1 MIRQVKKLDDL
12 RQDLANRYRSRP
24 TSGTE
29 GLDPDLVE
37 ADWSALQ
44 RDGYVVLR
52 HLLEP
57 STVAALRAILTPM
70 LGPCGRNAFE
80 GRRTQR
86 VYSVVC
92 KTREVDALV
101 EHPRILALLDRLLSP
116 NYLLSQA
123 QVINILPGEDA
134 QLLHHDDSGYRVP
147 RPRAPLGAATVWAL
161 DDFTE
166 DNGATSTILGSHLW
180 PDDKVG
186 LPEEATPCVMPA
198 GSAVLFLGTLWHGG
212 GANGSGKPRLAIT
225 CQYCEPWLRQHEN
238 LTLAMPRDTARGLS
252 ENLLKMIGYSINP
265 PFHGMV
271 NGMHPRR
278 LLEQSADAEP
288 KI

>member
-116 NYLLSQA
+116 NYLLSQG
-123 QVINILPGEDA
+123 NYSPPCRRP
-134 QLLHHDDSGYRVP
+134 SG
-147 RPRAPLGAATVWAL
+147 
-161 DDFTE
+161 
-166 DNGATSTILGSHLW
+166 
-180 PDDKVG
+180 
-186 LPEEATPCVMPA
+186 
-198 GSAVLFLGTLWHGG
+198 GSAV
-212 GANGSGKPRLAIT
+212 
-225 CQYCEPWLRQHEN
+225 
-238 LTLAMPRDTARGLS
+238 
-252 ENLLKMIGYSINP
+252 
-265 PFHGMV
+265 
-271 NGMHPRR
+271 
-278 LLEQSADAEP
+278 
-288 KI
+288 